1 MVLKEQLKRVNYMV
15 FNLLKRGR
23 EKPRTLE
30 KIVKRDLIVN
40 SIS

>member
-1 MVLKEQLKRVNYMV
+1 MALEELVMRVNYMV